1 MQINVSKKQNKTFF
15 KWRYHL
21 EIALFWMYSDKKK
34 KEEEEDAPSG
44 FESSPVQNMEKK
56 KKTKQPLIFY
66 VHN

>member
-1 MQINVSKKQNKTFF
+1 MKISSRNCIVLNVFRQKKKT
-15 KWRYHL
+15 
-21 EIALFWMYSDKKK
+21 K